1 MKRIRNIPR
10 RLLQEVG
17 YDITPFPPLPESTG
31 RRKLFFDVEKFDTVL
46 DIGANTG
53 QFARYTRYQLEFR
66 KKIISFEPLS
76 LAFASLKE
84 KAENDPE
91 WTVHNCAI
99 GDEAGKKEINI
110 AGNSFSS
117 SLLDMLPAHSNAAP
131 HSKYQDKEWVEVKT
145 LDSFLGSFFKKNENI
160 FLKIDTQ
167 GFEKQVLNG
176 AKESLKHISTI
187 QLEMSLVPLY
197 QGEMIFAEMY
207 PLLLQ
212 IGFGLI
218 DIDGGFSDPKT
229 GRLLQIDGIFQKP
242 KP

>member
-10 RLLQEVG
+10 RLLQKVG
-17 YDITPFPPLPESTG
+17 YDLTLFPPLPESAG
-31 RRKLFFDVEKFDTVL
+31 RRKLFFDAERFDTVL
-46 DIGANTG
+46 DIGANVG
-53 QFARYTRYQLEFR
+53 QFARYTREQLEF
-66 KKIISFEPLS
+66 KKRIVSFEPLS
-76 LAFASLKE
+76 RAFASLKA

-91 WTVHNCAI
+91 WKVHNCAI
-99 GDEAGKKEINI
+99 GDEVGKKEINI

-117 SLLDMLPAHSNAAP
+117 SLLEMLPAHLNAAP
-131 HSKYQDKEWVEVKT
+131 HSKYEDKEWVEVKT
-145 LDSFLGSFFKKNENI
+145 LDSFLGSLFKTDEKI

-176 AKESLKHISTI
+176 AKESLRHISTI
-187 QLEMSLVPLY
+187 QLEMSLIPLY
-197 QGEMIFAEMY
+197 QGEMVFSDMY

-212 IGFGLI
+212 LGFGLI

-242 KP
+242 KS